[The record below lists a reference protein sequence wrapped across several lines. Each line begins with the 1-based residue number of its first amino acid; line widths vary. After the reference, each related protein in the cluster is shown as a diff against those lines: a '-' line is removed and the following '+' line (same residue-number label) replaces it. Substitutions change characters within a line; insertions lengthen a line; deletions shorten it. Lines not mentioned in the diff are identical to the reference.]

1 MINNLKSET
10 EIDSQRLQMIAS
22 KEILSFQEAVV
33 YLNVSKSF
41 LYKMTSTRSISFT
54 KPNNGKLY
62 FKKSDLNQWMLSN
75 EYKSKSAIEQ
85 EISTKIRENG
95 TK

>member
-1 MINNLKSET
+1 MENRTLRT

-41 LYKMTSTRSISFT
+41 LYKMTSTRSIRFT

-62 FKKSDLNQWMLSN
+62 FRKADLDKWMLSN

-85 EISTKIRENG
+85 EILVKIKKNG
-95 TK
+95 IK